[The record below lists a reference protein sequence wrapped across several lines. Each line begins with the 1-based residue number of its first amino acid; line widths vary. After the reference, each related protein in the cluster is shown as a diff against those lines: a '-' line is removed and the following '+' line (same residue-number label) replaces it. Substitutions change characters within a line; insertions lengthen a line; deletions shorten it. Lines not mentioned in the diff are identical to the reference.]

1 MLYLAEVQRRPTGF
15 GLGGGKTDL
24 KLLACQRS
32 ENNWLA
38 VPGEEVI
45 PADEAKE
52 FSPGALVLVDLDNN
66 KQVLQIQDAGRQ
78 LVKIL
83 QNFSRFQEKSKIQ
96 WEEIEQWK
104 ASLTF
109 QAQELNRR
117 EVELQAKEE
126 QVENLQT
133 DINKLE
139 HERQEISQAQQ
150 EFQQLQKQI
159 ERNRE
164 ELETAGLELQ
174 RQKQELEQHQGEL
187 GKSAVLNQDQ
197 YQYIQDLLS
206 WLTEAVTPADFL
218 GEKLT
223 QSLEIVNNEKE
234 SLEQRRKEWENTGNT
249 NSNAQQEESKSLASN
264 VQSKWLEWQQAQE
277 SLVLK
282 TAELRVQEALLASK
296 QEYSQVLNGQIGMQ
310 TQLYEQLSHLMA
322 LEGNATTQKVNVEAL
337 EKMPLHE
344 LEELVQ
350 NLRQDLHRDMSFVKD
365 QEEELALQLQEMD
378 ALQRRIDNASE
389 YDRINWDS
397 ELSDEKDR
405 YRILNESL
413 VGSQRN
419 LKEREEILSRHQAVL
434 WSRLDNSSHR
444 EESNQIYLAPILLQ
458 VKTHRQELREELQK
472 LEVEIQQ
479 IQTEIRQKEEMI
491 GGQAQQQAVK
501 KNEIKKLELSLREK
515 QEVNTQVGDGVVY
528 QEVMLPLEGH
538 LEQLRQQLQELISGV
553 IQVQGIGEQVIQLRQ
568 VIQSI
573 LVQPSSD

>member
-174 RQKQELEQHQGEL
+174 RQKQELKQHQGEL

-322 LEGNATTQKVNVEAL
+322 LEGNGTTQKVNVEAL

-389 YDRINWDS
+389 CDRINWDS

>member
-444 EESNQIYLAPILLQ
+444 EESNQIYLAPMLLQ

>member
-1 MLYLAEVQRRPTGF
+1 MLYLAEVQKRPTGF

-419 LKEREEILSRHQAVL
+419 LKEREEILSQHQAVL

-444 EESNQIYLAPILLQ
+444 EESNQIYLAPMLLQ

-491 GGQAQQQAVK
+491 SGQAQQQAVK

>member
-1 MLYLAEVQRRPTGF
+1 MLYLAEVQKRPTSF
-15 GLGGGKTDL
+15 SLGGGKTDL

>member
-1 MLYLAEVQRRPTGF
+1 MLYLAEVQKRPTGF

-444 EESNQIYLAPILLQ
+444 EESNQIYLAPMLLQ

-491 GGQAQQQAVK
+491 SGQAQQQAVK

>member
-1 MLYLAEVQRRPTGF
+1 MLYLAEVQKRPTGF

-444 EESNQIYLAPILLQ
+444 EESNQIYLAPMLLQ

>member
-150 EFQQLQKQI
+150 EFQKLQKQI

-444 EESNQIYLAPILLQ
+444 EESNQIYLAPMLLQ

-553 IQVQGIGEQVIQLRQ
+553 IQVQGIGEQLIQLRQ

>member
-310 TQLYEQLSHLMA
+310 TQVYEQLSHLMA
-322 LEGNATTQKVNVEAL
+322 LEGNGTTQKVNVEAL

-419 LKEREEILSRHQAVL
+419 LKEREEILSQHQAVL

>member
-1 MLYLAEVQRRPTGF
+1 MLYLAEVQKRPTGF

>member
-1 MLYLAEVQRRPTGF
+1 MLYLAEVQKRPTSF
-15 GLGGGKTDL
+15 SLGGGKTDL

-444 EESNQIYLAPILLQ
+444 EESNQIYLAPMLLQ

-553 IQVQGIGEQVIQLRQ
+553 IQVQGIGEQVIRLRQ

>member
-1 MLYLAEVQRRPTGF
+1 MLYLAEVQKRPTGF

-126 QVENLQT
+126 QVENPQT

-310 TQLYEQLSHLMA
+310 TQVYEQLSHLMA
-322 LEGNATTQKVNVEAL
+322 LEGNGTTQKVNVEAL

-419 LKEREEILSRHQAVL
+419 LKEREEILSQHQAVL

-491 GGQAQQQAVK
+491 SGQAQQQAVK

>member
-1 MLYLAEVQRRPTGF
+1 MLYLAEVQKRPTSF
-15 GLGGGKTDL
+15 SLGGGKTDL

-419 LKEREEILSRHQAVL
+419 LKEREEILSQHQAVL

-444 EESNQIYLAPILLQ
+444 EESNQIYLAPMLLQ

-553 IQVQGIGEQVIQLRQ
+553 IQVQGIGEQVIRLRQ

>member
-1 MLYLAEVQRRPTGF
+1 MLYLAEVQKRPTGF

-249 NSNAQQEESKSLASN
+249 NSNVQQEESKSLASN

-322 LEGNATTQKVNVEAL
+322 LEGNGTTQKVNVEAL

-419 LKEREEILSRHQAVL
+419 LKEREEILSQHQAVL

-491 GGQAQQQAVK
+491 SGQAQQQAVK

>member
-322 LEGNATTQKVNVEAL
+322 LEGNGTTQKVNVEAL

-419 LKEREEILSRHQAVL
+419 LKEREEILSQHQAVL

-444 EESNQIYLAPILLQ
+444 EESNQIYLAPMLLQ

-501 KNEIKKLELSLREK
+501 KNEINKLELSLREK

>member
-1 MLYLAEVQRRPTGF
+1 MLYLAEVQKRPTGF

-419 LKEREEILSRHQAVL
+419 LKEREEILSQHQAVL

>member
-174 RQKQELEQHQGEL
+174 RQKQELKQHQGEL

-419 LKEREEILSRHQAVL
+419 LKEREEILSQHQAVL

-444 EESNQIYLAPILLQ
+444 EESNQIYLAPMLLQ

-553 IQVQGIGEQVIQLRQ
+553 IQVQSIGEQVIQLRQ

>member
-419 LKEREEILSRHQAVL
+419 LKEREEILSQHQAVL

>member
-1 MLYLAEVQRRPTGF
+1 MLYLAEIQKRPTGF

-32 ENNWLA
+32 EHNWLA
-38 VPGEEVI
+38 VTGEEVI

-322 LEGNATTQKVNVEAL
+322 LEGNGTTQKVNVEAL

-419 LKEREEILSRHQAVL
+419 LKEREEILSQHQAVL

-491 GGQAQQQAVK
+491 SGQAQQQAVK

>member
-174 RQKQELEQHQGEL
+174 RQKQELKQHQGEL

-444 EESNQIYLAPILLQ
+444 EESNQIYLAPMLLQ

>member
-444 EESNQIYLAPILLQ
+444 EESNQIYLAPMLLQ

-553 IQVQGIGEQVIQLRQ
+553 IQVQSIGEQVIQLRQ

>member
-419 LKEREEILSRHQAVL
+419 LKEREEILSQHQAVL

-444 EESNQIYLAPILLQ
+444 EESNQIYLAPMLLQ

-491 GGQAQQQAVK
+491 SGQAQQQAVK

>member
-419 LKEREEILSRHQAVL
+419 LKEREEILSQHQAVL

-444 EESNQIYLAPILLQ
+444 EESNQIYLAPMLLQ

-553 IQVQGIGEQVIQLRQ
+553 IQVQGIGEQVIRLRQ

>member
-1 MLYLAEVQRRPTGF
+1 VLYLAEVQRRPTGF

-444 EESNQIYLAPILLQ
+444 EESNQIYLAPMLLQ

>member
-1 MLYLAEVQRRPTGF
+1 M
-15 GLGGGKTDL
+15 

-444 EESNQIYLAPILLQ
+444 EESNQIYLAPMLLQ

>member
-174 RQKQELEQHQGEL
+174 RQKQELKQHQGEL

-419 LKEREEILSRHQAVL
+419 LKEREEILSQHQAVL

-444 EESNQIYLAPILLQ
+444 EESNQIYLAPMLLQ

>member
-322 LEGNATTQKVNVEAL
+322 LEGNGTTQKVNVEAL

-419 LKEREEILSRHQAVL
+419 LKEREEILSQHQAVL

>member
-249 NSNAQQEESKSLASN
+249 NSNAQQEESNSLASN

-322 LEGNATTQKVNVEAL
+322 LEGNGTTQKVNVEAL

-444 EESNQIYLAPILLQ
+444 EESNQIYLAPMLLQ

-501 KNEIKKLELSLREK
+501 KNEINKLELSLREK

>member
-1 MLYLAEVQRRPTGF
+1 MLYLAEVQKRPTGF

-322 LEGNATTQKVNVEAL
+322 LEGNGTTQKVNVEAL

-419 LKEREEILSRHQAVL
+419 LKEREEILSQHQAVL

>member
-1 MLYLAEVQRRPTGF
+1 MLYLAEVQKRPTSF
-15 GLGGGKTDL
+15 SLGGGKTDL

-187 GKSAVLNQDQ
+187 GKSAVLNPVS
-197 YQYIQDLLS
+197 YTH
-206 WLTEAVTPADFL
+206 LTLPT
-218 GEKLT
+218 
-223 QSLEIVNNEKE
+223 
-234 SLEQRRKEWENTGNT
+234 
-249 NSNAQQEESKSLASN
+249 
-264 VQSKWLEWQQAQE
+264 
-277 SLVLK
+277 
-282 TAELRVQEALLASK
+282 
-296 QEYSQVLNGQIGMQ
+296 
-310 TQLYEQLSHLMA
+310 SHC
-322 LEGNATTQKVNVEAL
+322 G
-337 EKMPLHE
+337 
-344 LEELVQ
+344 
-350 NLRQDLHRDMSFVKD
+350 
-365 QEEELALQLQEMD
+365 
-378 ALQRRIDNASE
+378 
-389 YDRINWDS
+389 
-397 ELSDEKDR
+397 
-405 YRILNESL
+405 
-413 VGSQRN
+413 
-419 LKEREEILSRHQAVL
+419 
-434 WSRLDNSSHR
+434 
-444 EESNQIYLAPILLQ
+444 
-458 VKTHRQELREELQK
+458 
-472 LEVEIQQ
+472 
-479 IQTEIRQKEEMI
+479 
-491 GGQAQQQAVK
+491 
-501 KNEIKKLELSLREK
+501 
-515 QEVNTQVGDGVVY
+515 
-528 QEVMLPLEGH
+528 
-538 LEQLRQQLQELISGV
+538 
-553 IQVQGIGEQVIQLRQ
+553 
-568 VIQSI
+568 
-573 LVQPSSD
+573 

>member
-1 MLYLAEVQRRPTGF
+1 MLYLAEVQKRPTGF

-322 LEGNATTQKVNVEAL
+322 LEGNGTTQKVNVEAL

-444 EESNQIYLAPILLQ
+444 EESNQIYLAPMLLQ

-491 GGQAQQQAVK
+491 SGQAQQQAVK

>member
-1 MLYLAEVQRRPTGF
+1 MLYLAEVQKRPTGF

-322 LEGNATTQKVNVEAL
+322 LEGNGTTQKVNVEAL

-419 LKEREEILSRHQAVL
+419 LKEREEILSQHQAVL

-491 GGQAQQQAVK
+491 SGQAQQQAVK

>member
-1 MLYLAEVQRRPTGF
+1 MLYLAEVQKRPTSF
-15 GLGGGKTDL
+15 SLGGGKTDL

-322 LEGNATTQKVNVEAL
+322 LEGNGTTQKVNVEAL

-444 EESNQIYLAPILLQ
+444 EESNQIYLAPMLLQ

-501 KNEIKKLELSLREK
+501 KNEINKLELSLREK

>member
-1 MLYLAEVQRRPTGF
+1 MLYLAEVQKRPTSF
-15 GLGGGKTDL
+15 SLGGGKTDL

-174 RQKQELEQHQGEL
+174 RQKQELKQHQGEL

-322 LEGNATTQKVNVEAL
+322 LEGNGTTQKVNVEAL

>member
-1 MLYLAEVQRRPTGF
+1 MLYLAEVQKRPTSF
-15 GLGGGKTDL
+15 SLGGGKTDL

-444 EESNQIYLAPILLQ
+444 EESNQIYLAPMLLQ